1 MPGPG
6 QPTKYR
12 KEFAERARAL
22 CEMGATDQELADF
35 FKVDVRTVYNWK
47 HSEPEFFQALRVG
60 KEACDDR
67 VERSLY
73 QRAIGYEQDAV
84 KIFMPAGAE
93 EPVYAP
99 YRERVAPDVGA
110 AKMWLT
116 NRRGD
121 IWREKTE
128 TDINLKIDLA
138 SAIEAGNKRV
148 QSGDEG

>member
-1 MPGPG
+1 MAG

-12 KEFAERARAL
+12 KEYAERAQAL

-35 FKVDVRTVYNWK
+35 FTVDVRTIYNWK
-47 HSEPEFFQALRVG
+47 HTEPAFFQALRIG
-60 KEACDDR
+60 KDACDDR

-93 EPVYAP
+93 VPVYAP
-99 YRERVAPDVGA
+99 YRERIAADIGA
-110 AKMWLT
+110 AKLWLT

-128 TDINLKIDLA
+128 TDVNLKTDLA
-138 SAIEAGNKRV
+138 GAIEAGNKRV
-148 QSGDEG
+148 TGGD

>member
-1 MPGPG
+1 
-6 QPTKYR
+6 
-12 KEFAERARAL
+12 
-22 CEMGATDQELADF
+22 MGATDQELADF

-47 HSEPEFFQALRVG
+47 HTEPAFFQALRVG

-99 YRERVAPDVGA
+99 YRERIAADVGA
-110 AKMWLT
+110 AKLWLT

-121 IWREKTE
+121 TWREKTE
-128 TDINLKIDLA
+128 TDINLKTDLA

-148 QSGDEG
+148 IGGNEA